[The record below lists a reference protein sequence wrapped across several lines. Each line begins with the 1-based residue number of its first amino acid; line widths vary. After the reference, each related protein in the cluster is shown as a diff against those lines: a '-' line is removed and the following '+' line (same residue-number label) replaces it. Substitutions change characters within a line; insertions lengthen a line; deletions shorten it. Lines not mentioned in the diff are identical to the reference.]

1 MIDYQDRLAHSGP
14 IFKTLNILK
23 VKDIAKQQLITVMHK
38 KFTRVLP
45 IELDALF
52 TLSNAPNNSNKNQT
66 TFQWSFF
73 GTVTWHQSRNM
84 GWSSAL
90 EFHYHTSYVN
100 NRLENHIQRMYKNV
114 CQKESSPRIQLT
126 QHIQVNT

>member
-1 MIDYQDRLAHSGP
+1 MIDYQDRLAHSDP

-52 TLSNAPNNSNKNQT
+52 TLSNTPAIATRTRRHIIETFSEQLYGTRVATWVGPRLWNSIITPHMSITDLRT
-66 TFQWSFF
+66 TSKECIKTFAKKSLL
-73 GTVTWHQSRNM
+73 
-84 GWSSAL
+84 L
-90 EFHYHTSYVN
+90 EYN
-100 NRLENHIQRMYKNV
+100 
-114 CQKESSPRIQLT
+114 
-126 QHIQVNT
+126 